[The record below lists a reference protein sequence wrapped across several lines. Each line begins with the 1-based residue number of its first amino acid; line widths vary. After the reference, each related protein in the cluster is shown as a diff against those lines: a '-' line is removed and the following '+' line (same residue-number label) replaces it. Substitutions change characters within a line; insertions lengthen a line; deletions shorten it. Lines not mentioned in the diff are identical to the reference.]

1 MPCQQAWC
9 GPCYESLDKNEFPV
23 DQPTDEDGVV
33 TDDPLELSRYLCG
46 HNWENLITSFQCDNC
61 HFRNLT
67 GREPDMEIACDSVLM
82 KIIRRA
88 QLNAFWATEPRMVT
102 RNLGELRKGVWL

>member
-1 MPCQQAWC
+1 MVIN
-9 GPCYESLDKNEFPV
+9 G
-23 DQPTDEDGVV
+23 
-33 TDDPLELSRYLCG
+33 
-46 HNWENLITSFQCDNC
+46 ENLITSFQCDNC

-67 GREPDMEIACDSVLM
+67 GREPEMEIACDSVFR

-88 QLNAFWATEPRMVT
+88 QLNAFWAIEPRIVA